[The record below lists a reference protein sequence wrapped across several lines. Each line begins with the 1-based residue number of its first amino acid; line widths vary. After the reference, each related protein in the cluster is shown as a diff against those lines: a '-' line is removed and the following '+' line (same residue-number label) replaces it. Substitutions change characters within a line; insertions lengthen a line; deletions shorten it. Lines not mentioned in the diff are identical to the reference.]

1 MADHHFSDLKGW
13 RTFLLVLYNLM
24 LSVVLCWQLVSAL
37 AKAPEAP
44 PAPPPATAATPAP
57 ASPETPPV
65 GQALVAT
72 LVTMTL
78 AGGAGG
84 TLCNLRGMFR
94 WISDKGAF
102 PARYETP
109 FYVRPFTGAMTGLF
123 VFFVGHLFVNALSAP
138 SVHWRYLEGRLPYVG
153 IAIVAGFAAQ
163 EFMQRLKAVAQT
175 LFSESQP
182 PVPPPAE
189 SASQDRK

>member
-1 MADHHFSDLKGW
+1 MAEHHSSYLKGW

-24 LSVVLCWQLVSAL
+24 LAVVLCWHLVSAL

-44 PAPPPATAATPAP
+44 PDSVNAKSTTPALASTEAPPI
-57 ASPETPPV
+57 

-94 WISDKGAF
+94 WISEKGAF

-189 SASQDRK
+189 SAVPDKK

>member
-1 MADHHFSDLKGW
+1 MADHHFSDLKSW
-13 RTFLLVLYNLM
+13 RTFLLVLYNLI
-24 LSVVLCWQLVSAL
+24 LAVVLCWQLVSAL

-44 PAPPPATAATPAP
+44 PDSVNATGTTPVSASTEAPPI
-57 ASPETPPV
+57 

-72 LVTMTL
+72 LITMTL

-94 WISDKGAF
+94 WISEKGGF

-153 IAIVAGFAAQ
+153 MAIVAGFAAQ

-175 LFSESQP
+175 LFSEPQP
-182 PVPPPAE
+182 SVPPPSE
-189 SASQDRK
+189 SANQERK